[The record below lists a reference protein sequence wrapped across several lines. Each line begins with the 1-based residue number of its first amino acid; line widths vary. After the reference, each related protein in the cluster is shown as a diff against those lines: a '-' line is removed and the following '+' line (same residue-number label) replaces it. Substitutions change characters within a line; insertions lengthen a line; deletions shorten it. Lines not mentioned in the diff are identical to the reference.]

1 MKRAIVESQEQI
13 TGCMRPSS
21 IMGIAVSKPSTR
33 ATTYMKLAS
42 IAGVPTTGGGMKMSV
57 AGTPSATGAMK
68 ITNTI
73 ANVHNY

>member
-1 MKRAIVESQEQI
+1 MKRANIESRKLI
-13 TGCMRPSS
+13 TGCTRPSS
-21 IMGIAVSKPSTR
+21 TMAIAVRRPSAR

-42 IAGVPTTGGGMKMSV
+42 IAGAAITGGGMKTSI

-73 ANVHNY
+73 AIVNH